1 MTNNFSVGTSK
12 AGRRPK
18 ISFWITAGIWLLLL
32 ILMLVSGVAGAFG
45 AWLVL
50 FALFLIVTALYSLLF
65 GRRSWLGLP
74 HRKGAGAAV
83 GAGFAALILGFVAT
97 AAADPAPSAMVPLAE
112 TMVVATVTA
121 TPSPSP
127 TPTPKSRLLDEC
139 VSEGTSFVESGGTL
153 SCTKNDKGLLVW
165 MTEADAKT
173 LLAERAEVTRVAQ
186 EKAVEE
192 KVAAEKVVAEKAAAE
207 KVAAEQ
213 AAAVQA
219 AADEAARV
227 AAEQAAQQQAPP
239 IQPLLEAP
247 AGDVYYAN
255 CSEAKAAGAAPLYIG
270 QPGYRPKMDG
280 DSDGIA
286 CER

>member
-1 MTNNFSVGTSK
+1 MTNTFSAGTSK

-18 ISFWITAGIWLLLL
+18 KSFWITAGIWLLLL

-50 FALFLIVTALYSLLF
+50 FALFLIVTALYSLVF

-83 GAGFAALILGFVAT
+83 GAGFAALVLGFVAT
-97 AAADPAPSAMVPLAE
+97 AAADPAPSTMVPLAE
-112 TMVVATVTA
+112 TKVVATVTA

-139 VSEGTSFVESGGTL
+139 ASEGTSFVEPGGTL
-153 SCTKNDKGLLVW
+153 NCTKNDKGVLVW
-165 MTEADAKT
+165 MTEKDSKT

-186 EKAVEE
+186 EKAV
-192 KVAAEKVVAEKAAAE
+192 AEKAAAE
-207 KVAAEQ
+207 KAAAEKAAAEQ

-227 AAEQAAQQQAPP
+227 AAEKAAQQQAPP